1 MGPGASKIHPSECHL
16 VQIPYNKIEDL
27 APARLPDSSLRC
39 RQTHLPLRPPESGAR
54 PQRKEGVHFSTFSMH
69 HRVSL
74 AGPLLPRPWTLK
86 TSRPRTVPRGFPVSH
101 SPEVPWDMQLSRLPC
116 SFPVPSL
123 TGSLGR
129 GSHTYTH
136 LCFPH
141 FSALPES
148 TLEVPGGMPCSHPV
162 APRMPV
168 VLQIQLTLACL
179 TFCVAV
185 CATLGEVVC

>member
-168 VLQIQLTLACL
+168 VLQIQLT
-179 TFCVAV
+179 
-185 CATLGEVVC
+185 

>member
-101 SPEVPWDMQLSRLPC
+101 SPEVPWGMQLSLLPC
-116 SFPVPSL
+116 SFPHRLSGQRVTHIHPPVLSSL
-123 TGSLGR
+123 FCTARKHAGSAWRHAML
-129 GSHTYTH
+129 T
-136 LCFPH
+136 
-141 FSALPES
+141 
-148 TLEVPGGMPCSHPV
+148 PCRS
-162 APRMPV
+162 
-168 VLQIQLTLACL
+168 
-179 TFCVAV
+179 
-185 CATLGEVVC
+185 